1 MPSSVMCKH
10 QYSPV
15 LSPLPHPLYVSVSD
29 SLCLTHI
36 QTYTHVHVHTH
47 THTQSE
53 VSKVLTQFLLFF
65 LHMELA
71 LQLDMMVCVFDLH
84 LETG

>member
-1 MPSSVMCKH
+1 MSTNIH
-10 QYSPV
+10 IYTYI
-15 LSPLPHPLYVSVSD
+15 HTN
-29 SLCLTHI
+29 THI
-36 QTYTHVHVHTH
+36 HVYIYICVHMYVHVHTH